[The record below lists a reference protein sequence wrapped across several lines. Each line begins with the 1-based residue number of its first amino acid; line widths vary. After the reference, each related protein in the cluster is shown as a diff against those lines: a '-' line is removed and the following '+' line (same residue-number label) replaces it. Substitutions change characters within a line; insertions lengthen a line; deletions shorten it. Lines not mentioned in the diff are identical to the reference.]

1 MKAFVLP
8 AFDEQPIVADI
19 PTPEAGPGQLL
30 VRVLAASVNG
40 IDRSIASG
48 RLKGMLEYDFP
59 VVLGKDFA
67 GAVESVG
74 AGVTGFAIGD
84 RVFGVV
90 SDPSPL
96 SSRSFAEYLAVPA
109 SPNITRIPDGVDLAA
124 AGVLGLA
131 GSAALQAVD
140 AVAPAAGE
148 TVLVS
153 GATGGVGAYAV
164 QLAAARGATVIA
176 TAGPGEDA
184 GFVRDLGASHSVD
197 YTGDVAAQVRAIR
210 PGGVDAVLHFAG
222 DGAQL
227 GELLVPGGRLVS
239 TLIMAA
245 DQLPLPNVQV
255 MPVFASSDA
264 ATLDRLAAEVAAG
277 RLKTPIQQ
285 TYSLDQA
292 GDALAAFGAGTRGK
306 LAVAIS

>member
-1 MKAFVLP
+1 MRAFVLP
-8 AFDEQPIVADI
+8 DFERQPTLADI
-19 PTPEAGPGQLL
+19 PTPEAKPGEVL
-30 VRVLAASVNG
+30 VRVHAASING
-40 IDRSIASG
+40 IDLSIASG
-48 RLKGMLEYDFP
+48 QLQGMLEYHFP

-67 GAVESVG
+67 GTVEAVG
-74 AGVTGFAIGD
+74 AGVTDFAAGD

-109 SPNITRIPDGVDLAA
+109 GPNLTRVPEGVDFAA

-148 TVLVS
+148 TVLIS

-176 TAGPGEDA
+176 TARPGDEDD
-184 GFVRDLGASHSVD
+184 FVHDLGASHAVD
-197 YTGDVAAQVRAIR
+197 YTGDVAAQVREIR
-210 PGGVDAVLHFAG
+210 PGGVEAVLHFAG
-222 DGAQL
+222 DGAAL
-227 GELLVPGGRLVS
+227 GELLVSGGRLAS
-239 TLIMAA
+239 TLIMSP
-245 DQLPLPNVQV
+245 DQLPVPNARVSG
-255 MPVFASSDA
+255 VFANPDA

-277 RLKTPIQQ
+277 RLKTPIEQ
-285 TYSLDQA
+285 TYALDRIGEA
-292 GDALAAFGAGTRGK
+292 FAAFAAGTRGK
-306 LAVAIS
+306 LAVSVS